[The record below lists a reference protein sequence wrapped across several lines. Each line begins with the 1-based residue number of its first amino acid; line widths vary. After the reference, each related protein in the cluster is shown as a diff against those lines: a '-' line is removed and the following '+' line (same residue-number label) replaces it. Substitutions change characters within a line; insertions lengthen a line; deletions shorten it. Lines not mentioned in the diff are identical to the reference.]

1 MKKFLT
7 HLQSIF
13 FLLTV
18 AALVAC
24 GGGGAPPASI
34 PAPVTQLMT
43 ISPPG
48 PTGAITIQ
56 GQDGAALPN
65 ANVQAQNVT
74 AVGPF
79 SWLKQLFIRNAH
91 AQTFTTEVPANAQGA
106 FILQIDGASGDQID
120 IRQELNGDIS
130 PEVSL
135 TVP

>member
-1 MKKFLT
+1 MKKLLT
-7 HLQSIF
+7 YFSSIF
-13 FLLTV
+13 FLFTCS
-18 AALVAC
+18 ALIAC

-43 ISPPG
+43 ISSPG

-65 ANVQAQNVT
+65 ANVQARNVDQ
-74 AVGPF
+74 VGPF
-79 SWLKQLFIRNAH
+79 TWLKQLLIRNAH
-91 AQTFTTEVPANAQGA
+91 AQTFITEVPADNQGA
-106 FILQIDGASGDQID
+106 FILQIDGASGDRID
-120 IRQELNGDIS
+120 IRQELNGDFS